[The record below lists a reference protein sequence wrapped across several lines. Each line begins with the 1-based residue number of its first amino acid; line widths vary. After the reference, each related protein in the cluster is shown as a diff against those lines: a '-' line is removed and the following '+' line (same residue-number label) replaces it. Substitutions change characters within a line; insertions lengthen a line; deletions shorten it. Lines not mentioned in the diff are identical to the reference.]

1 MITKSE
7 KERQEL
13 FKKINDVANQL
24 RNKVDGWDFK
34 AYILGFLFYRYLSED
49 FNNYVNQLEKSANF
63 NYQDWEDEKITE
75 KYPWNKDS
83 KSMLHRNFSEK
94 M

>member
-1 MITKSE
+1 MK
-7 KERQEL
+7 
-13 FKKINDVANQL
+13 
-24 RNKVDGWDFK
+24 
-34 AYILGFLFYRYLSED
+34 
-49 FNNYVNQLEKSANF
+49 
-63 NYQDWEDEKITE
+63 DWEFAQLQLATAPRPPRNHFTVRKVVKGAVRFGKKKKKKKVFQDEKITE